1 MESVE
6 VNASLASRDKIM
18 PYDEKVPSVLK
29 REQLWFGSIIGRP
42 IDEDSRMNPISPSG
56 QSMEEEAS
64 EHILPSPT
72 LRPAQR
78 IQIYN
83 QQYWWRLLN
92 TLHESFPFTVRLF
105 GYFDFNRIIGIPYLT
120 KYPPRHWSL
129 ALLGDRLSKWCL
141 EDYHTD
147 DNKFISKAAELD
159 WAYSESFTEQALA
172 PLTSELLATPDG
184 MADIFE
190 KTVFIQPFIHL
201 FEYDCDLFRYRLEFL
216 QHDPEHWMH
225 NEFPVLDSSRSFY
238 NVLYRNKTHDIC
250 WKEISLGEY
259 LILSRFQKGA
269 SIDRIC
275 EWLEDQEP
283 ALYESAAENLQAW
296 FHEWAK
302 RGWLS
307 LQERI

>member
-1 MESVE
+1 
-6 VNASLASRDKIM
+6 M
-18 PYDEKVPSVLK
+18 PYDERVPHVLK
-29 REQLWFGSIIGRP
+29 KEQQWFGSIIGRP

-92 TLHESFPFTVRLF
+92 TLHESFPFTMRLF
-105 GYFDFNRIIGIPYLT
+105 GYFDFNRIIGIPYLM
-120 KYPPRHWSL
+120 KCPPRHWSL
-129 ALLGDRLSKWCL
+129 ALLGDRLSTWCL
-141 EDYHTD
+141 EDYHSPD
-147 DNKFISKAAELD
+147 SKLISLAAELD
-159 WAYSESFTEQALA
+159 WAYSESFTEQALP
-172 PLTSELLATPDG
+172 PLTAGMLASPDD

-190 KTVFIQPFIHL
+190 KAVYLQPYIHL
-201 FEYDCDLFRYRLEFL
+201 FEYDYDLFSYRVEFL
-216 QHDPEHWMH
+216 KQDPEYWLH
-225 NEFPVLDSSRSFY
+225 NDFPVLDRSRPFY
-238 NVLYRNKTHDIC
+238 YVLFRTKTNDIS

-269 SIDRIC
+269 SINSIC

-283 ALYESAAENLQAW
+283 ALYESAAESLQIW
-296 FHEWAK
+296 FHEWAQ
-302 RGWLS
+302 REWLS
-307 LQERI
+307 LQERN